1 MVSGGVGATYEQES
15 SRVDQQPSGP
25 GPAPRR
31 ARHLLDP
38 SNPRPPQQRY
48 SMSLSKVQTWVLSTL
63 AVITILHMSAGVL
76 VAAVMADRTDAR
88 IGLSVIAG
96 MFGLFAVAAALAIH
110 KRRLLTGWL
119 VVGLV
124 PTVVGLYL
132 GFGR

>member
-1 MVSGGVGATYEQES
+1 
-15 SRVDQQPSGP
+15 
-25 GPAPRR
+25 
-31 ARHLLDP
+31 
-38 SNPRPPQQRY
+38 
-48 SMSLSKVQTWVLSTL
+48 
-63 AVITILHMSAGVL
+63 
-76 VAAVMADRTDAR
+76 
-88 IGLSVIAG
+88 VIAG